1 MSFELDPDCK
11 PVLGRML
18 KELKLARY
26 APTLGGFRT
35 TLSHPPTSSHADLTP
50 DERWALGIHDGMMRI
65 SVGLENPDDL
75 IKDFYQALD
84 KAFE

>member
-1 MSFELDPDCK
+1 
-11 PVLGRML
+11 ML

-65 SVGLENPDDL
+65 SVGLEDPDDL
-75 IKDFYQALD
+75 IADFMQALD
-84 KAFE
+84 RSFE